1 MQELENKG
9 LLFLILN
16 LVILIFELKVVIL
29 QAK

>member
-16 LVILIFELKVVIL
+16 LVILIFELKIVIL
-29 QAK
+29 HAK